1 MTIEQ
6 IVEIPADH
14 RISFDIPRD
23 IPAGK
28 AVAALTI
35 IPVAERAGGERQRTE
50 SMEYRTP
57 SQKPPVSLMDLYG
70 SCAGEDTL
78 DAYFKRKQADKALED
93 NQDINRFQEPEP

>member
-6 IVEIPADH
+6 IVEIPVDH

-23 IPAGK
+23 IPVGK

-35 IPVAERAGGERQRTE
+35 IPVAEKADGKRQRIE
-50 SMEYRTP
+50 STEYRNP
-57 SQKPPVSLMDLYG
+57 SQKPPVSLLDLYG

-93 NQDINRFQEPEP
+93 SQDIHRFQEPEP